1 MGKHLNLI
9 QRRDIYRNIFAIL
22 LVLGLFMSCLTKK
35 IAVTTPPPPPPPPP
49 PALTFDTD
57 NDGISDDVD
66 KCPTVP
72 GVAKYNGC
80 PIPDTDGDDINDEKD
95 KCPTVP
101 GLPRYNGCPIPDT
114 DGDGVNDEEDQC
126 ITVAAETISGCPEVG
141 QPVRTK
147 PETIVD
153 SAIFIPIRPGQV
165 EGTTPTSPPITDSTG
180 SSYPNAS
187 LAYNFYN
194 KMKKGDKVPIQ
205 ITVELYQPL
214 LEVEDR
220 LRQSTK
226 AQQAVQVSRSDSA
239 ITKSLLIKGDKYFF
253 IEVKAADP
261 DVFDIE
267 LIVGKQKQ
275 ELKRGLTNKW
285 VWQLTAKKEAKNSEV
300 YIIVTPLR
308 EGEKPGEREPAD
320 YTILPVQITVD
331 FSLTEFLKMNWP
343 YLFILIG
350 GLGLV
355 AYLVWKKRPANSIF
369 LSYAWNTEE
378 EFIKSLYKSLKRKF
392 NILIDNEDMENQGRI
407 SKFMTEIGK
416 GKIIIVALSDK
427 YLKSPFCMN
436 ELYEIYVNA
445 GMNADT
451 FAKRVFPIRLEDINL
466 SNKDVVNKYQL
477 YWKAE
482 KEKWEKQIAED
493 SGGVKSQE
501 SRQSETFRRIE
512 GEVEN
517 ILYLVGDIKAFFPDK
532 LLQTDF
538 KELKDA
544 VRARLNEKG

>member
-1 MGKHLNLI
+1 
-9 QRRDIYRNIFAIL
+9 
-22 LVLGLFMSCLTKK
+22 
-35 IAVTTPPPPPPPPP
+35 
-49 PALTFDTD
+49 
-57 NDGISDDVD
+57 
-66 KCPTVP
+66 
-72 GVAKYNGC
+72 
-80 PIPDTDGDDINDEKD
+80 
-95 KCPTVP
+95 
-101 GLPRYNGCPIPDT
+101 
-114 DGDGVNDEEDQC
+114 
-126 ITVAAETISGCPEVG
+126 
-141 QPVRTK
+141 
-147 PETIVD
+147 
-153 SAIFIPIRPGQV
+153 
-165 EGTTPTSPPITDSTG
+165 
-180 SSYPNAS
+180 
-187 LAYNFYN
+187 
-194 KMKKGDKVPIQ
+194 
-205 ITVELYQPL
+205 
-214 LEVEDR
+214 
-220 LRQSTK
+220 
-226 AQQAVQVSRSDSA
+226 
-239 ITKSLLIKGDKYFF
+239 
-253 IEVKAADP
+253 
-261 DVFDIE
+261 
-267 LIVGKQKQ
+267 
-275 ELKRGLTNKW
+275 
-285 VWQLTAKKEAKNSEV
+285 
-300 YIIVTPLR
+300 
-308 EGEKPGEREPAD
+308 
-320 YTILPVQITVD
+320 
-331 FSLTEFLKMNWP
+331 MNWP

-466 SNKDVVNKYQL
+466 SNKEVVNKYQL

-493 SGGVKSQE
+493 SAGVRSEE